1 MWFLLYNYS
10 LQGLPLNRPARRTR
24 LFKDSV
30 LSKVRTGVS
39 TFFRGL
45 PRPLFL
51 LSAVDAVFSS
61 RPPDVVFPSTPFVRG
76 RPRPLFL
83 SSVLDAVFSFPSP
96 DALFA
101 SPPFLP
107 LLSFMLAAAIVGVP
121 VDGDSVCTSSASS
134 FRSSPPR
141 SSGYFAKYSSF

>member
-24 LFKDSV
+24 LFKVLV

-39 TFFRGL
+39 TFFHGL

-51 LSAVDAVFSS
+51 LSAAA
-61 RPPDVVFPSTPFVRG
+61 VFPSKPFVRG

-83 SSVLDAVFSFPSP
+83 SSVPDVVFSFPSP

-134 FRSSPPR
+134 FRSCPPR
-141 SSGYFAKYSSF
+141 SSRYFAK

>member
-10 LQGLPLNRPARRTR
+10 LQGLPLNRPMHRTR

-30 LSKVRTGVS
+30 LSKVRIGVS

-51 LSAVDAVFSS
+51 LSAAAE
-61 RPPDVVFPSTPFVRG
+61 FPSTPFVCG
-76 RPRPLFL
+76 RPHPLF
-83 SSVLDAVFSFPSP
+83 VFSVPDAIFPFPSP

-121 VDGDSVCTSSASS
+121 VDGRSDCWSS
-134 FRSSPPR
+134 R
-141 SSGYFAKYSSF
+141 

>member
-1 MWFLLYNYS
+1 MASLCVSTMWFLLYNYS

-51 LSAVDAVFSS
+51 LSAAAE
-61 RPPDVVFPSTPFVRG
+61 FPSTPFVHG

-83 SSVLDAVFSFPSP
+83 SSVPDVVFSFPSP

-107 LLSFMLAAAIVGVP
+107 LLSFMLAAAVGGVP
-121 VDGDSVCTSSASS
+121 VDGNSICTSSASS
-134 FRSSPPR
+134 FRSCLRR